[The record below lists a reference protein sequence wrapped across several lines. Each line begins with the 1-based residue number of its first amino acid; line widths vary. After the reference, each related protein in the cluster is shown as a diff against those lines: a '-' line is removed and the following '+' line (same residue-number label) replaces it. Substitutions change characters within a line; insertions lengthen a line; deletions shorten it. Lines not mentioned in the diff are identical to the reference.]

1 MSLEVQTHVEMKI
14 DSEDDVV
21 LVRRKVKS
29 IAESRGFGT
38 FAVAAVTTAASELT
52 RNVWQYASRG
62 TATIE
67 LVVSETGQNGLRICF
82 VDSGPGISE
91 PERVLEGGYSTN
103 RSLGIGVSG
112 SRRLVDEF
120 DLRTELGK
128 GTTVTVLKWMRR
140 S

>member
-1 MSLEVQTHVEMKI
+1 MNI

-29 IAESRGFGT
+29 MAESAGFGS

-52 RNVWQYASRG
+52 RNVWQYAAHG

-67 LVVSETGQNGLRICF
+67 LVAGEAGRSGIRIRF
-82 VDSGPGISE
+82 DDTGPGIAN
-91 PERVLEGGYSTN
+91 PDRVLEGGYSTN
-103 RSLGIGVSG
+103 RSLGIGVAG

-120 DLRTELGK
+120 ELETELGK
-128 GTTVTVLKWMRR
+128 GTTITVLKWMRR